1 MEQALRPYATAGV
14 ALVGASMIA
23 VTPFVTLPALPNVQA
38 SAVQLIATEADA
50 FALVINVL
58 DPGAFANGISATPTD
73 SVGDLAVSLDNIVDL
88 GGTPWITTA
97 DNLATDLL
105 PLLDITS
112 LFSGVTTSLDGIL
125 TDLTNLPDLSS
136 ILSELTTLATEL
148 GNLPTASQIATD
160 VVNLLTGSGEPLT
173 LITSDLGT
181 ITTDLT
187 SLLSS
192 DTTITGDLTTILSDL
207 TTILGIISV

>member
-23 VTPFVTLPALPNVQA
+23 VTPVVTLPALPDVQA

-50 FALVINVL
+50 FALLFNAL
-58 DPGAFANGISATPTD
+58 DPGAFTDGISATPTD